1 MSGWNPQRP
10 LWEMRNGAATLRDVL
25 QILTLLTRERFHDSV
40 IPVISVHPRGL
51 KTQIMD
57 VYSSTP
63 GTAELHLVNE

>member
-1 MSGWNPQRP
+1 MEPS
-10 LWEMRNGAATLRDVL
+10 ETTLGTGKWGSHFERCSTDSHTVN
-25 QILTLLTRERFHDSV
+25 QERFYDSV
-40 IPVISVHPRGL
+40 IPVISIHPRGL